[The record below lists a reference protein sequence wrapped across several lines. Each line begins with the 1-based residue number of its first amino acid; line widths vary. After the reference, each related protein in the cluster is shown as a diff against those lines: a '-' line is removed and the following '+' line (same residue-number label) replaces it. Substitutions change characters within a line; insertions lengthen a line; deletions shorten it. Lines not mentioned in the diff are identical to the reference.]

1 MKVAVLRCVLIFLLH
16 MPYFLVMHLQIAW
29 NTGIAEVDLP
39 IDVKLRNI
47 EETRRAKTAF
57 EQSQKSRAD
66 RYHSNNLNTADGNSG
81 NPNASAVVGSFTA
94 NYSHHSREYASK
106 MRQREM
112 TRQKEG
118 GWTNKDGTVTHREP
132 QLPTVPVPDANK
144 PSVLQGDASSSGK
157 TSDSSTS
164 GQHQQRSGAGYRR
177 GKDGSSD
184 DKVYERFKKRT
195 RRF

>member
-1 MKVAVLRCVLIFLLH
+1 MVCVPCII
-16 MPYFLVMHLQIAW
+16 LVTVSTQIAW

-39 IDVKLRNI
+39 IDVKLKNI

-57 EQSQKSRAD
+57 EQSQKHRAD

-94 NYSHHSREYASK
+94 NYSHHSREYATK

-118 GWTNKDGTVTHREP
+118 GWTNKDGTVTHHTP

-144 PSVLQGDASSSGK
+144 PSALQQGDSSSSGK
-157 TSDSSTS
+157 AGDGTS
-164 GQHQQRSGAGYRR
+164 GGQQHQPRSGNGYRK